1 LIIPIAGVSVPVILA
16 ATVIRG
22 FGGACIFGK
31 LFALINDTIEYVEWK
46 SGIRTAGLVSTAS
59 AFGGNVGNGFGVA
72 IVALALNFGGYVA
85 QDVFHTGPT
94 GQSELTLS
102 TISFVFIWLP
112 IIFSCAM
119 AAILCF
125 YKLDKEYPSI
135 LEELKARK
143 EKVTDQVT
151 TSVNTSGFGQATDA

>member
-1 LIIPIAGVSVPVILA
+1 
-16 ATVIRG
+16 
-22 FGGACIFGK
+22 
-31 LFALINDTIEYVEWK
+31 
-46 SGIRTAGLVSTAS
+46 
-59 AFGGNVGNGFGVA
+59 
-72 IVALALNFGGYVA
+72 VA

-94 GQSELTLS
+94 GQSEFALA

-119 AAILCF
+119 AALLFF

-143 EKVTDQVT
+143 EAVTAQASASAQV
-151 TSVNTSGFGQATDA
+151 SGSGQATGVE